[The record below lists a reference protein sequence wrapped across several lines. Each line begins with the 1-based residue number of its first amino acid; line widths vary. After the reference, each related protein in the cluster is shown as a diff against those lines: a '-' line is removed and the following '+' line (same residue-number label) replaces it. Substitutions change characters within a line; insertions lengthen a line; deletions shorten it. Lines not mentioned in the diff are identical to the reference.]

1 MNLLVPSHRPP
12 GQTIG
17 HFHSIACES
26 QKGSC
31 EWGLIRYIYIYTD
44 AVTLADMDAVAT
56 TLVLSTKPKEA
67 SGAPTW

>member
-1 MNLLVPSHRPP
+1 M
-12 GQTIG
+12 
-17 HFHSIACES
+17 
-26 QKGSC
+26 
-31 EWGLIRYIYIYTD
+31 YMD